1 MRGIAL
7 ELAKRARKSSKV
19 LAVARGE
26 ERRAALLKIADML
39 EIKKEFILSANKKDL
54 ERAVGI
60 SDAFRDRLTLND
72 VRIKAMADG
81 VRTVASLRDP
91 VGEVVTGWRRPNGL
105 LIEKV
110 RVPIGVILVI
120 YESRPNVTADAAA
133 LTLFSGNAVILRGG
147 KEAFESN
154 RAIAEIMSESLL
166 LSGLPSDSIVFVD
179 RIEREFVS
187 ELLKLEGEIDM
198 AIPRGG
204 EGLIRMVAENS
215 RIPVVYHGAGICHVF
230 IDETADL
237 DMAMK
242 IVRNAKCSR
251 PGVCNAMETL
261 LVHEAIAK
269 KTLPRIAETL
279 NDVEL
284 RGDEFSRTIVP
295 SMKPAVEED
304 WSKEY
309 LAKILSIR
317 VVKGVTEAVEHI
329 ERYGSHLAD
338 SIVTRDINSA
348 EYFSR
353 NVDSSTVFI
362 NASTRFTDGGEF
374 GLGAEIGIS
383 TQKLHARGPMGPF
396 ELTTTK
402 YIVRGEGQIRE

>member
-133 LTLFSGNAVILRGG
+133 LTLFSGNAVILR
-147 KEAFESN
+147 
-154 RAIAEIMSESLL
+154 
-166 LSGLPSDSIVFVD
+166 
-179 RIEREFVS
+179 
-187 ELLKLEGEIDM
+187 
-198 AIPRGG
+198 
-204 EGLIRMVAENS
+204 
-215 RIPVVYHGAGICHVF
+215 
-230 IDETADL
+230 
-237 DMAMK
+237 
-242 IVRNAKCSR
+242 
-251 PGVCNAMETL
+251 
-261 LVHEAIAK
+261 
-269 KTLPRIAETL
+269 
-279 NDVEL
+279 
-284 RGDEFSRTIVP
+284 
-295 SMKPAVEED
+295 
-304 WSKEY
+304 
-309 LAKILSIR
+309 
-317 VVKGVTEAVEHI
+317 
-329 ERYGSHLAD
+329 
-338 SIVTRDINSA
+338 
-348 EYFSR
+348 
-353 NVDSSTVFI
+353 
-362 NASTRFTDGGEF
+362 
-374 GLGAEIGIS
+374 
-383 TQKLHARGPMGPF
+383 
-396 ELTTTK
+396 
-402 YIVRGEGQIRE
+402 